1 MTPTADDLVKN
12 LAALSR
18 RFAGLAAKLAQA
30 ARELEGAGTLP
41 PDSLLEEFAAA
52 RGEFIDLRSSVL
64 DAARTLGVTAPAP
77 AAIDGLKALEPVVR
91 ALAEATVNE
100 PRRATLAEARR
111 RVLVVLDRIMTINHV
126 DDPNFA
132 ALLECQAKAREIR
145 AAVLDPKG
153 PTAESAAVIVEA
165 TPAFSALLTLIE
177 GREHLDDAKFTVLE
191 DSVTR
196 LFGRTLTVAAT
207 RGKLVAGPP
216 DLPRAPERPAP
227 RPKTVEEPVAPVV
240 VAAAPSVAPRV
251 QPPAP
256 LLASPAAPAAASPTP
271 SAAPHAPP
279 PAPFY
284 APPAPSP
291 APPAPPVAPA
301 PAAPPPPAPAAPPPP
316 APAAPPPPAPAAP
329 PPPAPAA
336 PPPPA
341 PAAPPP
347 PAPAA
352 PRPPAPAA
360 PPPPAPAAPPPPA
373 PAAPRPPGPAAPPP
387 PPALIKQ
394 EVAAAAPA
402 PEEDSA
408 PQVVETAALDEGAQW
423 WVSAWARWTSWKGTI
438 DFKAGVKQELG
449 KYAYLLSVPIQQ
461 SAEYEEGL
469 LAYGYSVLLDF
480 VERQRPGIV
489 TKALNSLK
497 TFVPGK
503 AAPSVGAHLY
513 KFLIDEARL
522 AEQYPEFVKNVLLA
536 AVPEPG
542 LWTQARI
549 LESATET
556 SIFTHPS
563 PRVGDPD
570 HTTQRLTNDR
580 QRFADHRFPV
590 TLAPLTVR
598 FFAVAA
604 DFREPREM
612 DVKLKEGRAECID
625 AWLLTIPPVGRADL
639 KSEVVRLVP
648 EGSSVPAL
656 GRDCATLWVAVF
668 NPDPKAEKKYELSLT
683 LKKGASH

>member
-77 AAIDGLKALEPVVR
+77 TAIDGLKALEPVVR

-145 AAVLDPKG
+145 AAVLDPNG
-153 PTAESAAVIVEA
+153 PTAENEAGLVEA
-165 TPAFSALLTLIE
+165 TPAFPALLTLIE
-177 GREHLDDAKFTVLE
+177 GREHLDDAKFAVLQ

-207 RGKLVAGPP
+207 RGKLVAGPA
-216 DLPRAPERPAP
+216 DLPRAPERSAPQPTAVDEPVRPVIAAATPSIAP
-227 RPKTVEEPVAPVV
+227 RPQAPPPPPCPP
-240 VAAAPSVAPRV
+240 AR
-251 QPPAP
+251 PPAP
-256 LLASPAAPAAASPTP
+256 P
-271 SAAPHAPP
+271 APP
-279 PAPFY
+279 PAPPAPPLAPPAPPPAPPAPPPAPPAPLA

-291 APPAPPVAPA
+291 LPPARPPASSPAAPLAPPAPPP
-301 PAAPPPPAPAAPPPP
+301 
-316 APAAPPPPAPAAP
+316 
-329 PPPAPAA
+329 
-336 PPPPA
+336 
-341 PAAPPP
+341 
-347 PAPAA
+347 
-352 PRPPAPAA
+352 
-360 PPPPAPAAPPPPA
+360 
-373 PAAPRPPGPAAPPP
+373 APPP
-387 PPALIKQ
+387 PPPVKQ
-394 EVAAAAPA
+394 EVAAAAAA
-402 PEEDSA
+402 PEDDSA

-513 KFLIDEARL
+513 KFLIDEARM

-549 LESATET
+549 LESATEAT
-556 SIFTHPS
+556 IFTHPS

-570 HTTQRLTNDR
+570 HTTQRLTN
-580 QRFADHRFPV
+580 
-590 TLAPLTVR
+590 
-598 FFAVAA
+598 
-604 DFREPREM
+604 
-612 DVKLKEGRAECID
+612 
-625 AWLLTIPPVGRADL
+625 
-639 KSEVVRLVP
+639 
-648 EGSSVPAL
+648 
-656 GRDCATLWVAVF
+656 
-668 NPDPKAEKKYELSLT
+668 
-683 LKKGASH
+683 

>member
-91 ALAEATVNE
+91 ALAEATANE

-177 GREHLDDAKFTVLE
+177 GREHLDDAKFAVLE

-207 RGKLVAGPP
+207 RGKLVAGPA

-227 RPKTVEEPVAPVV
+227 RPKTVEEPVGPVV

-256 LLASPAAPAAASPTP
+256 LLASPAAPAAASPAP

-279 PAPFY
+279 PSPFY

-301 PAAPPPPAPAAPPPP
+301 PASPPPPAPVAPPPPAPAAPPPP
-316 APAAPPPPAPAAP
+316 APAAPPPPAPVAP
-329 PPPAPAA
+329 RPRAPGASPPPAPAA

-341 PAAPPP
+341 APV
-347 PAPAA
+347 
-352 PRPPAPAA
+352 
-360 PPPPAPAAPPPPA
+360 
-373 PAAPRPPGPAAPPP
+373 
-387 PPALIKQ
+387 KQ

-570 HTTQRLTNDR
+570 HTTQRLTHDR

-590 TLAPLTVR
+590 TLPPLTVR

-612 DVKLKEGRAECID
+612 DVKLKEGRAESND
-625 AWLLTIPPVGRADL
+625 AWLLTMPPVGRADL

-656 GRDCATLWVAVF
+656 GRDCATLWVAIF
-668 NPDPKAEKKYELSLT
+668 NPDPKAEKKYDLTLT
-683 LKKGASH
+683 LKKDASR

>member
-207 RGKLVAGPP
+207 RGKLVAGPA

-227 RPKTVEEPVAPVV
+227 RPKTVEEPVGPVV

-256 LLASPAAPAAASPTP
+256 LLASPAAPAAASPAP

-279 PAPFY
+279 PSPFY

-316 APAAPPPPAPAAP
+316 APAAPPPPAPVAP
-329 PPPAPAA
+329 RPRAPGASPPPAPAA

-341 PAAPPP
+341 APV
-347 PAPAA
+347 
-352 PRPPAPAA
+352 
-360 PPPPAPAAPPPPA
+360 
-373 PAAPRPPGPAAPPP
+373 
-387 PPALIKQ
+387 KQ

-522 AEQYPEFVKNVLLA
+522 AEQYPEFVKSVLLA

-590 TLAPLTVR
+590 TLPPLTVR

-612 DVKLKEGRAECID
+612 DVKLKEGRAESND
-625 AWLLTIPPVGRADL
+625 AWLLTMPPVGRADL

-668 NPDPKAEKKYELSLT
+668 NPDPKAEKKYDLTLT
-683 LKKGASH
+683 LKKDASR

>member
-77 AAIDGLKALEPVVR
+77 TAIDGLKALEPVVR
-91 ALAEATVNE
+91 ALAEATANE

-227 RPKTVEEPVAPVV
+227 RPKTVEEPVGPVV

-256 LLASPAAPAAASPTP
+256 LLASPAAPAAASPAP

-279 PAPFY
+279 PSPFY

-301 PAAPPPPAPAAPPPP
+301 PASPPPPAPAAPPPP
-316 APAAPPPPAPAAP
+316 APAAPPPPAPVAP
-329 PPPAPAA
+329 RPRAPGASPPPAPAA

-341 PAAPPP
+341 APV
-347 PAPAA
+347 
-352 PRPPAPAA
+352 
-360 PPPPAPAAPPPPA
+360 
-373 PAAPRPPGPAAPPP
+373 
-387 PPALIKQ
+387 KQ

-522 AEQYPEFVKNVLLA
+522 AEQYPEFVKSVLLA

-612 DVKLKEGRAECID
+612 DVKLKEGRAESND
-625 AWLLTIPPVGRADL
+625 AWLLTMPPVGRADL
-639 KSEVVRLVP
+639 KSEVIRLVP

-668 NPDPKAEKKYELSLT
+668 NPDPKAEKKYDLTLT
-683 LKKGASH
+683 LKKDASR

>member
-77 AAIDGLKALEPVVR
+77 TAIDGLKALEPVVR
-91 ALAEATVNE
+91 ALAEATANE

-165 TPAFSALLTLIE
+165 TPAFSALLTVIE
-177 GREHLDDAKFTVLE
+177 GREHLDDAKFAVLE

-240 VAAAPSVAPRV
+240 VAAAQSVAPRV

-301 PAAPPPPAPAAPPPP
+301 PAAPVAP

-352 PRPPAPAA
+352 PRPPA
-360 PPPPAPAAPPPPA
+360 
-373 PAAPRPPGPAAPPP
+373 PAAPPP

-522 AEQYPEFVKNVLLA
+522 AEQYPEFVKSVLLA

-612 DVKLKEGRAECID
+612 DVKLKEGRAECIH
-625 AWLLTIPPVGRADL
+625 AWLLTIPPVGRPDL

-683 LKKGASH
+683 LKKDASR

>member
-77 AAIDGLKALEPVVR
+77 TAIDGLKALEPVVR
-91 ALAEATVNE
+91 ALAEATANE

-132 ALLECQAKAREIR
+132 ALLVCQAKAREIR

-207 RGKLVAGPP
+207 RGKLVAGPA

-227 RPKTVEEPVAPVV
+227 RPKTVDEPVRPVV

-251 QPPAP
+251 PPPAP
-256 LLASPAAPAAASPTP
+256 LLASPAAPAAASPAP

-279 PAPFY
+279 PSPFY

-316 APAAPPPPAPAAP
+316 APAAPPPPAPVAP
-329 PPPAPAA
+329 RPRAPGASPPPAPAA

-341 PAAPPP
+341 APV
-347 PAPAA
+347 
-352 PRPPAPAA
+352 
-360 PPPPAPAAPPPPA
+360 
-373 PAAPRPPGPAAPPP
+373 
-387 PPALIKQ
+387 KQ

-522 AEQYPEFVKNVLLA
+522 AEQYPEFVKSVLLA

-570 HTTQRLTNDR
+570 HTTQRLTHDR

-590 TLAPLTVR
+590 TLPPLTVR

-639 KSEVVRLVP
+639 KSGVVRLVP

-668 NPDPKAEKKYELSLT
+668 NPDPKAEKKYDLTLT
-683 LKKGASH
+683 LKKDASR

>member
-64 DAARTLGVTAPAP
+64 AAARTLGVTAPAP

-279 PAPFY
+279 PSPFY

-291 APPAPPVAPA
+291 ASPAPPVAPA

-347 PAPAA
+347 PAPVA
-352 PRPPAPAA
+352 PRARAPGAS
-360 PPPPAPAAPPPPA
+360 PPPAPAAPPPPA
-373 PAAPRPPGPAAPPP
+373 APV
-387 PPALIKQ
+387 KQ

-503 AAPSVGAHLY
+503 AAQSVGAHLY
-513 KFLIDEARL
+513 NFLIDEARL
-522 AEQYPEFVKNVLLA
+522 AEQYPEFVKSGLRA

-590 TLAPLTVR
+590 TLPPLTVR

-612 DVKLKEGRAECID
+612 DVKLKEGRAESND
-625 AWLLTIPPVGRADL
+625 AWLLTMPRVGRADL

-648 EGSSVPAL
+648 EGTAVPAL
-656 GRDCATLWVAVF
+656 GKDCATLWVAVF
-668 NPDPKAEKKYELSLT
+668 NPDPKAEKKYDLTLT
-683 LKKGASH
+683 LKKDASR

>member
-1 MTPTADDLVKN
+1 MTLTADDLVKH

-30 ARELEGAGTLP
+30 ARELETGGVLP
-41 PDSLLEEFAAA
+41 PESLIEELAAA
-52 RGEFIDLRSSVL
+52 RDEFIDLRSSVL
-64 DAARTLGVTAPAP
+64 DAARTLAVTAPAQT
-77 AAIDGLKALEPVVR
+77 AIDGLKALEAVVR
-91 ALAEATVNE
+91 ALAEATAHE
-100 PRRATLAEARR
+100 SRRTTLADARR
-111 RVLVVLDRIMTINHV
+111 RVLAVLDRIMTINHV

-153 PTAESAAVIVEA
+153 PTEESAAEILET
-165 TPAFSALLTLIE
+165 TPAFSALLTLVE
-177 GREHLDDAKFTVLE
+177 GREHLDDAKFAVLE

-207 RGKLVAGPP
+207 RGKLVAGPA

-227 RPKTVEEPVAPVV
+227 RPTAVDEPVRPVI
-240 VAAAPSVAPRV
+240 AAATPSIAPRPQAPAPPPV
-251 QPPAP
+251 PPARPPAP
-256 LLASPAAPAAASPTP
+256 PVPPPAPPAPPLAPP
-271 SAAPHAPP
+271 APP
-279 PAPFY
+279 PAPPAPLA

-291 APPAPPVAPA
+291 LPPARPPASSPAAPLAPPAPPP
-301 PAAPPPPAPAAPPPP
+301 APPPSPP
-316 APAAPPPPAPAAP
+316 APV
-329 PPPAPAA
+329 
-336 PPPPA
+336 
-341 PAAPPP
+341 
-347 PAPAA
+347 
-352 PRPPAPAA
+352 
-360 PPPPAPAAPPPPA
+360 
-373 PAAPRPPGPAAPPP
+373 
-387 PPALIKQ
+387 KQ
-394 EVAAAAPA
+394 EVAAAAAA
-402 PEEDSA
+402 PEDDSA

-522 AEQYPEFVKNVLLA
+522 AEQYPEFVKSVLLA

-590 TLAPLTVR
+590 TLPPLTVR

-612 DVKLKEGRAECID
+612 DVKLKEGRAESND
-625 AWLLTIPPVGRADL
+625 AWLLTMPPVGRADL
-639 KSEVVRLVP
+639 KSEVIRLVP

-668 NPDPKAEKKYELSLT
+668 NPDPKAEKKYDLTLT
-683 LKKGASH
+683 LKKDASR

>member
-77 AAIDGLKALEPVVR
+77 TAIDGLKALEPVVR
-91 ALAEATVNE
+91 ALAEATANE

-177 GREHLDDAKFTVLE
+177 GREHLDDAKFAVLE

-207 RGKLVAGPP
+207 RGKLVAGPA
-216 DLPRAPERPAP
+216 DLPRAPERPEP
-227 RPKTVEEPVAPVV
+227 RPKTVEEPVGPVV

-329 PPPAPAA
+329 
-336 PPPPA
+336 
-341 PAAPPP
+341 
-347 PAPAA
+347 
-352 PRPPAPAA
+352 RPPA
-360 PPPPAPAAPPPPA
+360 
-373 PAAPRPPGPAAPPP
+373 PAAPPP

-522 AEQYPEFVKNVLLA
+522 AEQYPEFVKSVLLA

-590 TLAPLTVR
+590 TLPPLTVR

-612 DVKLKEGRAECID
+612 DVKLKEGHAESND
-625 AWLLTIPPVGRADL
+625 ARLLTMPPVGRADL
-639 KSEVVRLVP
+639 KSEVVR
-648 EGSSVPAL
+648 
-656 GRDCATLWVAVF
+656 
-668 NPDPKAEKKYELSLT
+668 
-683 LKKGASH
+683 

>member
-227 RPKTVEEPVAPVV
+227 RPKTVEEPVGPVV

-256 LLASPAAPAAASPTP
+256 LLASPAAPAAASPAP
-271 SAAPHAPP
+271 SAAPPAPP

-301 PAAPPPPAPAAPPPP
+301 PASPPPPAPAAPPPP

-329 PPPAPAA
+329 PRPAPAA

-352 PRPPAPAA
+352 PRPPA
-360 PPPPAPAAPPPPA
+360 
-373 PAAPRPPGPAAPPP
+373 PAAPPP

-522 AEQYPEFVKNVLLA
+522 AEQYPEFVKSVLLA

-683 LKKGASH
+683 LKKDASR

>member
-240 VAAAPSVAPRV
+240 VAAAQSVAPRV

-316 APAAPPPPAPAAP
+316 APVAPRPRAPGASPPPAPAAP
-329 PPPAPAA
+329 PPPAA
-336 PPPPA
+336 PV
-341 PAAPPP
+341 
-347 PAPAA
+347 
-352 PRPPAPAA
+352 
-360 PPPPAPAAPPPPA
+360 
-373 PAAPRPPGPAAPPP
+373 
-387 PPALIKQ
+387 KQ

-522 AEQYPEFVKNVLLA
+522 AEQYPEFVKSVLLA

-683 LKKGASH
+683 LKKDASR

>member
-30 ARELEGAGTLP
+30 ARELEAAGTLP

-132 ALLECQAKAREIR
+132 ALLECQAKARDIR

-360 PPPPAPAAPPPPA
+360 PPPPAPAAPRPPAPAAPPPPA
-373 PAAPRPPGPAAPPP
+373 PAAPRPPAPAAPPP
-387 PPALIKQ
+387 PPAPTKHAG
-394 EVAAAAPA
+394 AAAAPA
-402 PEEDSA
+402 A
-408 PQVVETAALDEGAQW
+408 GA
-423 WVSAWARWTSWKGTI
+423 
-438 DFKAGVKQELG
+438 
-449 KYAYLLSVPIQQ
+449 
-461 SAEYEEGL
+461 
-469 LAYGYSVLLDF
+469 
-480 VERQRPGIV
+480 
-489 TKALNSLK
+489 
-497 TFVPGK
+497 GK

-522 AEQYPEFVKNVLLA
+522 AEQYPEFVKSVLLA

-683 LKKGASH
+683 LKKDASR

>member
-1 MTPTADDLVKN
+1 MPPTADDLVKT

-77 AAIDGLKALEPVVR
+77 TAIDGLKALEALVR
-91 ALAEATVNE
+91 ALAEATANE

-177 GREHLDDAKFTVLE
+177 GREHLDDAKFAVLE

-207 RGKLVAGPP
+207 RGRLVAGPA
-216 DLPRAPERPAP
+216 DHPRAPERPAP
-227 RPKTVEEPVAPVV
+227 RPKTVEEPVGPVV
-240 VAAAPSVAPRV
+240 VAAARSVAPRV

-256 LLASPAAPAAASPTP
+256 LLASPAAPPAASPAP

-279 PAPFY
+279 AALFR
-284 APPAPSP
+284 APPAPSR
-291 APPAPPVAPA
+291 PPPPPPVAPA

-336 PPPPA
+336 PPRPA
-341 PAAPPP
+341 PT
-347 PAPAA
+347 
-352 PRPPAPAA
+352 A
-360 PPPPAPAAPPPPA
+360 PPPPAPAAPPRPA
-373 PAAPRPPGPAAPPP
+373 PTAPPP
-387 PPALIKQ
+387 PPAPVKQ

-423 WVSAWARWTSWKGTI
+423 WASAWAPRTSWKGTL

-683 LKKGASH
+683 LKKDASR

>member
-77 AAIDGLKALEPVVR
+77 TAIDGLKALEPVVR
-91 ALAEATVNE
+91 ALAEATANE

-177 GREHLDDAKFTVLE
+177 GREHLDDAKFAVLE

-207 RGKLVAGPP
+207 RGKLVAGPA

-227 RPKTVEEPVAPVV
+227 RPKTVEEPVGPVV

-256 LLASPAAPAAASPTP
+256 LLASPAAPAAASPAP

-279 PAPFY
+279 PSPFY

-301 PAAPPPPAPAAPPPP
+301 PAAPPPPAPAAPRPRAPGASPPP
-316 APAAPPPPAPAAP
+316 APAAPPPPAAP
-329 PPPAPAA
+329 V
-336 PPPPA
+336 
-341 PAAPPP
+341 
-347 PAPAA
+347 
-352 PRPPAPAA
+352 
-360 PPPPAPAAPPPPA
+360 
-373 PAAPRPPGPAAPPP
+373 
-387 PPALIKQ
+387 KQ

-522 AEQYPEFVKNVLLA
+522 AEQYPEFVKSVLLA

-590 TLAPLTVR
+590 TLPPLTVR

-612 DVKLKEGRAECID
+612 DVKLKEGRAESND
-625 AWLLTIPPVGRADL
+625 AWLLTMPPVGRADL
-639 KSEVVRLVP
+639 KSEVIRLVP

-668 NPDPKAEKKYELSLT
+668 NPDPKAEKKYDLTLT
-683 LKKGASH
+683 LKKDASR

>member
-77 AAIDGLKALEPVVR
+77 TAIDGLKALEPVVR
-91 ALAEATVNE
+91 ALAEATANE

-177 GREHLDDAKFTVLE
+177 GREHLDDAKFAVLE

-207 RGKLVAGPP
+207 RGKLVAGPA

-227 RPKTVEEPVAPVV
+227 RPKTVEEPVGPVV

-256 LLASPAAPAAASPTP
+256 LLASPAAPAAASPAP

-316 APAAPPPPAPAAP
+316 APAAPPRPAPTAP

-336 PPPPA
+336 PPRPA
-341 PAAPPP
+341 PT
-347 PAPAA
+347 
-352 PRPPAPAA
+352 
-360 PPPPAPAAPPPPA
+360 
-373 PAAPRPPGPAAPPP
+373 APPP
-387 PPALIKQ
+387 PPAPVKR

-503 AAPSVGAHLY
+503 AAPSVGAHPY

-522 AEQYPEFVKNVLLA
+522 AEQYPEFVKSVLLA

-549 LESATET
+549 LESTTET

-683 LKKGASH
+683 LKKDASR

>member
-77 AAIDGLKALEPVVR
+77 TAIDGLKALEPVVR
-91 ALAEATVNE
+91 ALAEATANE

-177 GREHLDDAKFTVLE
+177 GREHLDDAKFAVLE

-207 RGKLVAGPP
+207 RGKLVAGPA
-216 DLPRAPERPAP
+216 DLPRAPERSAP
-227 RPKTVEEPVAPVV
+227 RPTAVDEPVRPVI
-240 VAAAPSVAPRV
+240 AAATPSIAPRP
-251 QPPAP
+251 QAP
-256 LLASPAAPAAASPTP
+256 
-271 SAAPHAPP
+271 APP
-279 PAPFY
+279 PAPPALPPAPPAPLA

-291 APPAPPVAPA
+291 LPPARPPASSPAAPLAPPAPPP
-301 PAAPPPPAPAAPPPP
+301 APPPSPP
-316 APAAPPPPAPAAP
+316 APV
-329 PPPAPAA
+329 
-336 PPPPA
+336 
-341 PAAPPP
+341 
-347 PAPAA
+347 
-352 PRPPAPAA
+352 
-360 PPPPAPAAPPPPA
+360 
-373 PAAPRPPGPAAPPP
+373 
-387 PPALIKQ
+387 KQ
-394 EVAAAAPA
+394 EVAAAAAA
-402 PEEDSA
+402 PEDDSA

-438 DFKAGVKQELG
+438 DFKAGAKQELG

-461 SAEYEEGL
+461 SADYEEGL
-469 LAYGYSVLLDF
+469 LAYGYSILLDF
-480 VERQRPGIV
+480 LERQSPGIV

-513 KFLIDEARL
+513 NFLVNEARL
-522 AEQYPEFVKNVLLA
+522 AEQYPEFVKSVLLA

-542 LWTQARI
+542 LLTQARI

-556 SIFTHPS
+556 SVFTHPS

-570 HTTQRLTNDR
+570 HATQRITHDR
-580 QRFADHRFPV
+580 QRFADHRFPM
-590 TLAPLTVR
+590 TLSPLTAR

-604 DFREPREM
+604 DVKEPREIG
-612 DVKLKEGRAECID
+612 VKVKGGRAESKD
-625 AWLLTIPPVGRADL
+625 AWLLMMPPVGRADL
-639 KSEVVRLVP
+639 KSETVRLVP
-648 EGSSVPAL
+648 EGTAVPAL
-656 GRDCATLWVAVF
+656 GKDCATLWVAVF
-668 NPDPKAEKKYELSLT
+668 NPDPKAEKKYELTLT
-683 LKKGASH
+683 LKKD

>member
-1 MTPTADDLVKN
+1 MTLTADDLVKH

-30 ARELEGAGTLP
+30 ARELETGGVLP
-41 PDSLLEEFAAA
+41 PESLIEELAAA
-52 RGEFIDLRSSVL
+52 RDEFIDLRSSVL
-64 DAARTLGVTAPAP
+64 DAARTLAVTAPAQT
-77 AAIDGLKALEPVVR
+77 AIDGLKALEAVVR
-91 ALAEATVNE
+91 ALAEATAHE
-100 PRRATLAEARR
+100 SRRTTLADARR
-111 RVLVVLDRIMTINHV
+111 RVLAVLDRIMTINHV

-153 PTAESAAVIVEA
+153 PTEESAAVILET
-165 TPAFSALLTLIE
+165 TPAFSALLTLVE
-177 GREHLDDAKFTVLE
+177 GREHLDDAKFAVLE

-207 RGKLVAGPP
+207 RGKLVAGPA

-227 RPKTVEEPVAPVV
+227 RPKTVEEPVGHVV
-240 VAAAPSVAPRV
+240 VTAAPSVAPRV

-256 LLASPAAPAAASPTP
+256 LLASPAAPAAASPAP

-279 PAPFY
+279 PSPFY

-316 APAAPPPPAPAAP
+316 APAAPPPPAPVAP
-329 PPPAPAA
+329 RPRAPGASPPPAPAA

-341 PAAPPP
+341 APV
-347 PAPAA
+347 
-352 PRPPAPAA
+352 
-360 PPPPAPAAPPPPA
+360 
-373 PAAPRPPGPAAPPP
+373 
-387 PPALIKQ
+387 KQ

-480 VERQRPGIV
+480 VERLRPGIV

-522 AEQYPEFVKNVLLA
+522 AEQYPEFVKSVLLA

-612 DVKLKEGRAECID
+612 DVKLKEGRAESND
-625 AWLLTIPPVGRADL
+625 AWLLTMPPVGRADL

-656 GRDCATLWVAVF
+656 GSDCATLWVAVF
-668 NPDPKAEKKYELSLT
+668 NPDPKAEKKYDLTLT
-683 LKKGASH
+683 LKKDASR

>member
-64 DAARTLGVTAPAP
+64 AAARTLGVTAPAP
-77 AAIDGLKALEPVVR
+77 TAIDGLKALEPVVR

-177 GREHLDDAKFTVLE
+177 GREHLDDAKFAVLE

-227 RPKTVEEPVAPVV
+227 RPKTVEEPVGPVV

-256 LLASPAAPAAASPTP
+256 LLASPAAPAAASPAP

-279 PAPFY
+279 PSPFY

-301 PAAPPPPAPAAPPPP
+301 PAAPPPPAPAAPRPRAPGASPPP
-316 APAAPPPPAPAAP
+316 APAAPPPPAAP
-329 PPPAPAA
+329 V
-336 PPPPA
+336 
-341 PAAPPP
+341 
-347 PAPAA
+347 
-352 PRPPAPAA
+352 
-360 PPPPAPAAPPPPA
+360 
-373 PAAPRPPGPAAPPP
+373 
-387 PPALIKQ
+387 KQ

-522 AEQYPEFVKNVLLA
+522 AEQYPEFVKSVLLA

-590 TLAPLTVR
+590 TLPPLTVR

-612 DVKLKEGRAECID
+612 DVKLKEGRAESND
-625 AWLLTIPPVGRADL
+625 AWLLTMPPVGRADL

-668 NPDPKAEKKYELSLT
+668 NPDPKAEKKYDLTLT
-683 LKKGASH
+683 LKKDASR

>member
-30 ARELEGAGTLP
+30 AGELEGAGTLP
-41 PDSLLEEFAAA
+41 PDSLREEFAAA
-52 RGEFIDLRSSVL
+52 RGEFNDLRSSVL

-301 PAAPPPPAPAAPPPP
+301 PAAPPPPAPAAPPPR

-329 PPPAPAA
+329 PRPAPAA

-352 PRPPAPAA
+352 PRPPA
-360 PPPPAPAAPPPPA
+360 
-373 PAAPRPPGPAAPPP
+373 PAAPPP

-522 AEQYPEFVKNVLLA
+522 AEQYPEFVKSVLLA

-656 GRDCATLWVAVF
+656 GRDCGTLWVAGF
-668 NPDPKAEKKYELSLT
+668 DPDPKAEKKYELTLT

>member
-177 GREHLDDAKFTVLE
+177 GREHLDDAKFAVLE

-207 RGKLVAGPP
+207 RGKLVAGPA

-227 RPKTVEEPVAPVV
+227 RPKTVEEPVGPVV
-240 VAAAPSVAPRV
+240 VAAAPAVAPRV

-256 LLASPAAPAAASPTP
+256 LLASPAAPAAASPAP

-316 APAAPPPPAPAAP
+316 APAAPPRPAPT
-329 PPPAPAA
+329 A

-352 PRPPAPAA
+352 PRPPA
-360 PPPPAPAAPPPPA
+360 
-373 PAAPRPPGPAAPPP
+373 PAAPPP

-522 AEQYPEFVKNVLLA
+522 AEQYPEFVKSVLLA

-625 AWLLTIPPVGRADL
+625 AWLLTIPHLGRADL

-683 LKKGASH
+683 LKKDASR

>member
-1 MTPTADDLVKN
+1 MTLTADDLVKH

-30 ARELEGAGTLP
+30 ARELETGGVLP
-41 PDSLLEEFAAA
+41 PESLIEELAAA
-52 RGEFIDLRSSVL
+52 RDEFIDLRSSVL
-64 DAARTLGVTAPAP
+64 DAARTLAVTAPAQT
-77 AAIDGLKALEPVVR
+77 AIDGLKALEAVVR
-91 ALAEATVNE
+91 ALAEATAHE
-100 PRRATLAEARR
+100 SRRPTLADARR
-111 RVLVVLDRIMTINHV
+111 RVLAVLDRIMTINHV

-153 PTAESAAVIVEA
+153 PTEESAAEILET
-165 TPAFSALLTLIE
+165 TPAFSALLTLVE
-177 GREHLDDAKFTVLE
+177 GREHLDDAKFAVLE

-196 LFGRTLTVAAT
+196 LFGRTLRVAAT
-207 RGKLVAGPP
+207 RGKLVAGPA

-227 RPKTVEEPVAPVV
+227 RPTAVDEPVRPVI
-240 VAAAPSVAPRV
+240 AAATPSIAPRPQAPAPPPV
-251 QPPAP
+251 PPARPPAP
-256 LLASPAAPAAASPTP
+256 PVPPPAPPAPPLAPP
-271 SAAPHAPP
+271 APP
-279 PAPFY
+279 PAPPAPLA

-291 APPAPPVAPA
+291 LPPARPPASSPAAPLAPPAPPP
-301 PAAPPPPAPAAPPPP
+301 
-316 APAAPPPPAPAAP
+316 
-329 PPPAPAA
+329 
-336 PPPPA
+336 
-341 PAAPPP
+341 
-347 PAPAA
+347 
-352 PRPPAPAA
+352 
-360 PPPPAPAAPPPPA
+360 
-373 PAAPRPPGPAAPPP
+373 APPP
-387 PPALIKQ
+387 PPPVKQ
-394 EVAAAAPA
+394 EVDAAAAAP
-402 PEEDSA
+402 EDDSA

-438 DFKAGVKQELG
+438 DFKAGAKQELG

-461 SAEYEEGL
+461 SADYEEGL
-469 LAYGYSVLLDF
+469 LAYGYSILLDF
-480 VERQRPGIV
+480 LERQSPGIV

-513 KFLIDEARL
+513 NFLVNEARL
-522 AEQYPEFVKNVLLA
+522 AEQYPEFVKSVLLA

-590 TLAPLTVR
+590 TLPPLTVR

-612 DVKLKEGRAECID
+612 DVKLKEGRAESND
-625 AWLLTIPPVGRADL
+625 AWLLTMPPVGRADL

-656 GRDCATLWVAVF
+656 GKDCATLWVAVF
-668 NPDPKAEKKYELSLT
+668 NPDPKAEKKYELTLT
-683 LKKGASH
+683 LKKDASR

>member
-77 AAIDGLKALEPVVR
+77 TAIDGLKALEPVVR
-91 ALAEATVNE
+91 ALAEATANE

-111 RVLVVLDRIMTINHV
+111 RVLVVLDRNMTINHV

-177 GREHLDDAKFTVLE
+177 GREHLDDAKFAVLE

-207 RGKLVAGPP
+207 RGKLVAGPA

-227 RPKTVEEPVAPVV
+227 RPKTVEEPVGPVV

-256 LLASPAAPAAASPTP
+256 LLASPAAPAAASPAP

-279 PAPFY
+279 PSPFY

-301 PAAPPPPAPAAPPPP
+301 PAAPPPPPPAAPPPPAPAAPPPP

-341 PAAPPP
+341 PV
-347 PAPAA
+347 A
-352 PRPPAPAA
+352 PRPRAPGAS
-360 PPPPAPAAPPPPA
+360 PPPAPAAPPPPA
-373 PAAPRPPGPAAPPP
+373 APV
-387 PPALIKQ
+387 KQ

-522 AEQYPEFVKNVLLA
+522 AEQYPEFVKSVLLA

-604 DFREPREM
+604 DFRGPREM
-612 DVKLKEGRAECID
+612 DVKLKEGRAESND
-625 AWLLTIPPVGRADL
+625 AWLLTMPPVGRADL

-668 NPDPKAEKKYELSLT
+668 NPDPKAEKKYDLTLT
-683 LKKGASH
+683 LKKDASR

>member
-41 PDSLLEEFAAA
+41 PDSLLEESAAA
-52 RGEFIDLRSSVL
+52 GGEFIDLRSSVL

-329 PPPAPAA
+329 
-336 PPPPA
+336 
-341 PAAPPP
+341 
-347 PAPAA
+347 
-352 PRPPAPAA
+352 RPPA
-360 PPPPAPAAPPPPA
+360 
-373 PAAPRPPGPAAPPP
+373 PAAPPP

-522 AEQYPEFVKNVLLA
+522 AEQYPEFVKSVLLA

-612 DVKLKEGRAECID
+612 DVKLKEGRAESND
-625 AWLLTIPPVGRADL
+625 AWLLTMPPVGRADL

-683 LKKGASH
+683 LKKDASR

>member
-18 RFAGLAAKLAQA
+18 RFAGLAAKIAQA

-41 PDSLLEEFAAA
+41 RDSLLEEFAAA

-329 PPPAPAA
+329 
-336 PPPPA
+336 
-341 PAAPPP
+341 
-347 PAPAA
+347 
-352 PRPPAPAA
+352 RPPA
-360 PPPPAPAAPPPPA
+360 
-373 PAAPRPPGPAAPPP
+373 PAAPPP

-522 AEQYPEFVKNVLLA
+522 AEQYPEFVKSVLLA

-590 TLAPLTVR
+590 TLAPLTAR

-683 LKKGASH
+683 LKKDASR

>member
-77 AAIDGLKALEPVVR
+77 TAIDGLKALEPVVR
-91 ALAEATVNE
+91 ALAEATANE

-177 GREHLDDAKFTVLE
+177 GREHLDDAKFAVLE

-207 RGKLVAGPP
+207 RGKLVAGPA
-216 DLPRAPERPAP
+216 DLPRAPERPEP
-227 RPKTVEEPVAPVV
+227 RPKTVEEPVGPVV

-316 APAAPPPPAPAAP
+316 APAAPPPPAPVAP
-329 PPPAPAA
+329 RPRAPGASPPPAPAA

-341 PAAPPP
+341 APV
-347 PAPAA
+347 
-352 PRPPAPAA
+352 
-360 PPPPAPAAPPPPA
+360 
-373 PAAPRPPGPAAPPP
+373 
-387 PPALIKQ
+387 KQ

-480 VERQRPGIV
+480 VERQSPGIV

-522 AEQYPEFVKNVLLA
+522 AEQYPEFVKSVLLA
-536 AVPEPG
+536 AVLEPG
-542 LWTQARI
+542 LLTQARVS
-549 LESATET
+549 ESATAT
-556 SIFTHPS
+556 SIFTHPI

-683 LKKGASH
+683 LKKDASR